1 MGLQPKISK
10 YMELAVQTFGK
21 PEIKLIGDRN
31 PYRPWLNVPAALSM
45 FTNFGLDA
53 NYYFGNLVYMSLAYM
68 DESHFTFTPGEP
80 LIRADR
86 MALKPLQLA
95 VFLQAGGERT
105 LANKLFSKFEKWIAS
120 H

>member
-1 MGLQPKISK
+1 
-10 YMELAVQTFGK
+10 MELAVKAFGK

-31 PYRPWLNVPAALSM
+31 PYRPWLNVPVVLSM

-53 NYYFGNLVYMSLAYM
+53 NHYFGNLIYMALAYM
-68 DESHFTFTPGEP
+68 DESHFTYKSSDPFMK
-80 LIRADR
+80 AAR
-86 MALKPLQLA
+86 MALKPLQTA

-105 LANKLFSKFEKWIAS
+105 LANKLVGRFENWLGS

>member
-1 MGLQPKISK
+1 
-10 YMELAVQTFGK
+10 
-21 PEIKLIGDRN
+21 
-31 PYRPWLNVPAALSM
+31 
-45 FTNFGLDA
+45 
-53 NYYFGNLVYMSLAYM
+53 M
-68 DESHFTFTPGEP
+68 DENHFTFTPGEP
-80 LIRADR
+80 LIRAAR